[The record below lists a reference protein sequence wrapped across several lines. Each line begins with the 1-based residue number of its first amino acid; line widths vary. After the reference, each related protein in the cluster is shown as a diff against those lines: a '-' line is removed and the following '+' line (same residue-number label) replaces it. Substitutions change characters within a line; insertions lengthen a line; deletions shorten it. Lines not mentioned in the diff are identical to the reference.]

1 MAVKITHIQKGSP
14 AQKHHIQAGDSLV
27 SINGGE
33 INDMLDLQFYSS
45 DKRLKL
51 LVKGEDGRQKLLL
64 VTKEDEYQPL
74 GLDFETYLI
83 DKHHPCKNKCIFCF
97 IDQLPK
103 GMRESLY
110 FKDDDERLSFLFGN
124 YITLTNLSQKE
135 LERIKTVKISPINI
149 SVHTTNPQL
158 RVAMMKN
165 PAAAR
170 VNELMAELAQAGI
183 KMNVQIVLCRG
194 INDGKELE
202 NTIKDLQKLYPS
214 VQSASIV
221 PIGLTGYRQG
231 LEKLETFDEDGCG
244 QVIDLVEK
252 ATEGFFKEH
261 GVRLVYLSDEFY
273 LKAKRAIPSAEY
285 YEDFPQIENG
295 VGMVRTFVDNFLGE
309 LQRENPIKHTA
320 AVDIATGEA
329 FFPIMSDMAQKA
341 CDKLGEG
348 LKIKVHCVKNNFF
361 GGNVN
366 VTALL
371 TGQDLME
378 GLKGKLTSKRLVLCS
393 DILRSEG
400 DMLLD
405 DTTPQDIEK

>member
-33 INDMLDLQFYSS
+33 INDMLDLQFYSTG
-45 DKRLKL
+45 KRLKL
-51 LVKGEDGRQKLLL
+51 FVKGEDGRQKLLL

-83 DKHHPCKNKCIFCF
+83 DKHHHCKNKCIFCF

-202 NTIKDLQKLYPS
+202 NTIKDLQRLYPS

-221 PIGLTGYRQG
+221 PIGLTGHRQG

-252 ATEGFFKEH
+252 ATDGFFKEH

-273 LKAKRAIPSAEY
+273 LKAKRAIPCAEY

-295 VGMVRTFVDNFLGE
+295 
-309 LQRENPIKHTA
+309 
-320 AVDIATGEA
+320 
-329 FFPIMSDMAQKA
+329 
-341 CDKLGEG
+341 
-348 LKIKVHCVKNNFF
+348 
-361 GGNVN
+361 
-366 VTALL
+366 
-371 TGQDLME
+371 
-378 GLKGKLTSKRLVLCS
+378 
-393 DILRSEG
+393 
-400 DMLLD
+400 
-405 DTTPQDIEK
+405 

>member
-33 INDMLDLQFYSS
+33 INDMLDLQFYSTG
-45 DKRLKL
+45 KRLKL
-51 LVKGEDGRQKLLL
+51 FVKGEDGRQKLLL

-83 DKHHPCKNKCIFCF
+83 DKHHHCKNKCIFCF

-183 KMNVQIVLCRG
+183 KMNVQI
-194 INDGKELE
+194 
-202 NTIKDLQKLYPS
+202 
-214 VQSASIV
+214 
-221 PIGLTGYRQG
+221 
-231 LEKLETFDEDGCG
+231 
-244 QVIDLVEK
+244 
-252 ATEGFFKEH
+252 
-261 GVRLVYLSDEFY
+261 
-273 LKAKRAIPSAEY
+273 
-285 YEDFPQIENG
+285 
-295 VGMVRTFVDNFLGE
+295 
-309 LQRENPIKHTA
+309 
-320 AVDIATGEA
+320 
-329 FFPIMSDMAQKA
+329 
-341 CDKLGEG
+341 
-348 LKIKVHCVKNNFF
+348 
-361 GGNVN
+361 
-366 VTALL
+366 
-371 TGQDLME
+371 
-378 GLKGKLTSKRLVLCS
+378 
-393 DILRSEG
+393 
-400 DMLLD
+400 
-405 DTTPQDIEK
+405 